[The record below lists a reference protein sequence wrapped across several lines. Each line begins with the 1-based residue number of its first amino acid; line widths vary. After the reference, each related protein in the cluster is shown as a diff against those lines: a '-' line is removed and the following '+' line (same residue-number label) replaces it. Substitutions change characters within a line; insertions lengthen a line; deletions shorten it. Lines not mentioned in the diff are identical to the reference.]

1 MRTPARGWAVLLLFR
16 AQGSSVILISYIF
29 GLFLPLIARTW
40 TFRCWR
46 RGCFRRVGGWR
57 RPPPCWHSERGSLVS
72 DQGQRHWYSWV
83 LAFGSCSYK
92 PWQPVLS
99 F

>member
-29 GLFLPLIARTW
+29 GLFLLLIATTW

-46 RGCFRRVGGWR
+46 RGCFRRVGG
-57 RPPPCWHSERGSLVS
+57 
-72 DQGQRHWYSWV
+72 
-83 LAFGSCSYK
+83 
-92 PWQPVLS
+92 
-99 F
+99 